1 MAFDER
7 QRHEIAGG
15 VVEIDVP
22 EAVEQG
28 IVARAEIVEGAG
40 RAYRADGRLKRRSEP
55 VHPTACGTAPGR
67 GLRARFQA
75 PISRW
80 CARV

>member
-1 MAFDER
+1 VALDER
-7 QRHEIAGG
+7 ERHKIAGG

-40 RAYRADGRLKRRSEP
+40 RGIERIGR
-55 VHPTACGTAPGR
+55 
-67 GLRARFQA
+67 
-75 PISRW
+75 
-80 CARV
+80 